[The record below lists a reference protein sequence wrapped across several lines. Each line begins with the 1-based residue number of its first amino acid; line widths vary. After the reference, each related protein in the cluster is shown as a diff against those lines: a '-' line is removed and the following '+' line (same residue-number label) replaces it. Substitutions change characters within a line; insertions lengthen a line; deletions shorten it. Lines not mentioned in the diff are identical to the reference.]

1 LNAGN
6 LASNAAR
13 QSLLIAVSQ
22 IVLYCVKRSND
33 AGKQE
38 SDTGIALCSF
48 KKGRRCIFHYNIVGN
63 FMVYQDRI
71 ETNLLQLFAQQENSE
86 WFSVISVIIL
96 KSILLLNRNKNIG
109 NDLLVFFQV
118 SFSLNFSTAPLPNRF
133 SARLKRRMSEKEA
146 LLVTKRIF

>member
-1 LNAGN
+1 
-6 LASNAAR
+6 
-13 QSLLIAVSQ
+13 
-22 IVLYCVKRSND
+22 
-33 AGKQE
+33 
-38 SDTGIALCSF
+38 
-48 KKGRRCIFHYNIVGN
+48 
-63 FMVYQDRI
+63 MVYQDRI

>member
-1 LNAGN
+1 
-6 LASNAAR
+6 
-13 QSLLIAVSQ
+13 
-22 IVLYCVKRSND
+22 
-33 AGKQE
+33 
-38 SDTGIALCSF
+38 
-48 KKGRRCIFHYNIVGN
+48 
-63 FMVYQDRI
+63 MVYQDRI

-118 SFSLNFSTAPLPNRF
+118 SFSLSFSTAPLSCRF